1 MLDDSNAF
9 ADVDLDVHFHRSS
22 AHDVFKDFNKR
33 YPGTNMIYQF

>member
-1 MLDDSNAF
+1 MLDDSHAF

-33 YPGTNMIYQF
+33 YPDTNTIYQF